1 MLGSLIDKSLVQI
14 DRDGRYSLH
23 PLIRQFSAE
32 RLSADIEAES
42 SARAAHLRY
51 FDQWVRRITDVP
63 RAEEP
68 KANTLIEGD
77 LENLRLMWRHA
88 VATMACDTLAAT
100 AVPLMRFFEL
110 RSRWVEG
117 EQLLGEAVDAL
128 AIYTSD
134 DHAAKSARANIWRAL
149 ATLDFRAGQRARCIE
164 RAERSLRLCREL
176 SIRKGIKG
184 NLNNLGLAHWQL
196 GHLAEAEGYFAQ
208 AVEEARADGD
218 AEGEAIFLG
227 NSALVAKAQGNYRA
241 ALRMNEAALAVHRAR
256 DNRVSI
262 LTTLN
267 NLGNLYRALEQPRQA
282 IVVLTEALA
291 RADQHARLS
300 TRIFVLCNLALAHAD
315 LGEYEQALAHAEA
328 SEALQCK
335 GGEPGLEASIRQV
348 LARALTGFGR
358 FDEAREHLARALR
371 LSLAERRLSVAVG
384 TLMHWGR
391 LVAAQGDDVRAVGIL
406 AFAASDSEIDGP
418 DRDAAAR
425 ELALI
430 EQRLGPER
438 TEQKRRDS
446 SVLTLEVLAAQ
457 LLTDVIPVPQV
468 VGK

>member
-1 MLGSLIDKSLVQI
+1 
-14 DRDGRYSLH
+14 
-23 PLIRQFSAE
+23 LIRQFSAE
-32 RLSADIEAES
+32 KLGADAGAES

-51 FDQWVRRITDVP
+51 FDKWLQRITDVP

-88 VATMACDTLAAT
+88 VATLACDTLAAT

-110 RSRWVEG
+110 RSRWIEG
-117 EQLLGEAVDAL
+117 EQVLGEAANAL
-128 AIYTSD
+128 AIHTSD
-134 DHAAKSARANIWRAL
+134 GHAAKSARANIWRAL
-149 ATLDFRAGQRARCIE
+149 ATLDFRAGQRTRCIE

-196 GHLAEAEGYFAQ
+196 GHLAEAEGFFAQ

-218 AEGEAIFLG
+218 TEGEAIFLG
-227 NSALVAKAQGNYRA
+227 NSALVAKAQGNYRS
-241 ALRMNEAALAVHRAR
+241 ALLMNEAALAVHRAL

-267 NLGNLYRALEQPRQA
+267 NLGNLYRALQQPRQT

-300 TRIFVLCNLALAHAD
+300 TKIFILCNLALAHAD
-315 LGEYEQALAHAEA
+315 LGEYQQALAHAEA

-348 LARALTGFGR
+348 LARALTGIGR
-358 FDEAREHLARALR
+358 FDEAREHLAHALR
-371 LSLAERRLSVAVG
+371 LSLAERRVSLAVG

-391 LVAAQGDDVRAVGIL
+391 LIAAQGDSVRAVGIL
-406 AFAASDSEIDGP
+406 AFAVSNSEIDGP
-418 DRDAAAR
+418 DRDVAAR

-438 TEQKRRDS
+438 AEQARRDAPE
-446 SVLTLEVLAAQ
+446 LTLEVLAAQ
-457 LLTDVIPVPQV
+457 LLTDAIPVPQV